1 MQNTPRCQ
9 KVRVW
14 TGIFYWASET
24 IFPKHWDQKSVD
36 MKKRKKEKKRFWQ
49 NWKKNKL
56 KGWPCS
62 EFSANGVIMI
72 VEDFPLKQIQVHCR
86 IPHGI
91 LNVPWQFS
99 SILVDEGIV
108 KVKNL
113 LITLKSSY
121 RHHKLLQ
128 TKQNTALPFQTMV

>member
-1 MQNTPRCQ
+1 MMAQIKRLGCELVYFIGL
-9 KVRVW
+9 VRQYSQSIEIRRVSTW
-14 TGIFYWASET
+14 
-24 IFPKHWDQKSVD
+24 
-36 MKKRKKEKKRFWQ
+36 KKERKKKKRFWQ

-62 EFSANGVIMI
+62 EFSANGVITI